1 MYFVPN
7 NLTIHLVLSW
17 RALSMVIL
25 VEIVPIDTAIS
36 ICLMYCLDKYT
47 FIYLDQLTHKTDL
60 TSAIEII

>member
-1 MYFVPN
+1 MYFLSN

-17 RALSMVIL
+17 RDLSMAIL

-47 FIYLDQLTHKTDL
+47 LIYLDQLTHKTDL

>member
-1 MYFVPN
+1 M
-7 NLTIHLVLSW
+7 
-17 RALSMVIL
+17 AIL

-47 FIYLDQLTHKTDL
+47 LIYLDQLTHKTDL

>member
-1 MYFVPN
+1 
-7 NLTIHLVLSW
+7 
-17 RALSMVIL
+17 MVIL

-47 FIYLDQLTHKTDL
+47 LIYLDQLTHKTDL